1 MARVTVED
9 CIQQIPN
16 RFELIMLAAHRAHQL
31 KAGDTLT
38 VSKENDKEAI
48 LALREIA
55 EKTIDSDN
63 LYTSLVQEYQQSP
76 FASNKS
82 DSNTTINKA
91 KQELLLAY
99 PSQNFDDWAFY
110 QPIDDNSDGSV
121 NENTSDTVINTD
133 DNI

>member
-1 MARVTVED
+1 MARVTAED

-31 KAGDTLT
+31 KGGDTLT
-38 VSKENDKEAI
+38 VSKENDKDAI

-55 EKTIDSDN
+55 EKTIEIDN
-63 LYTSLVQEYQQSP
+63 LYTSLVQEYQQPP

-82 DSNTTINKA
+82 DSNTTLNKT
-91 KQELLLAY
+91 KQEPLLAY
-99 PSQNFDDWAFY
+99 PSQSFDDWAY
-110 QPIDDNSDGSV
+110 PPSDDNSDDSV
-121 NENTSDTVINTD
+121 NENTADTVINTD